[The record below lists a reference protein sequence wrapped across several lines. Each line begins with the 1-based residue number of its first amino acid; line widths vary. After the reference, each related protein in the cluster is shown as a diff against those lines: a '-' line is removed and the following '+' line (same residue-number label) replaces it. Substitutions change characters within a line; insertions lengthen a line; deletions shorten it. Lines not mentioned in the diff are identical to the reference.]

1 MRRRTR
7 SASILDSVQK
17 KIDESNAAV
26 EAAKV
31 KVNEWAESQKAA
43 AQNKIAEWKAKGD
56 AKSLQL
62 RADIAEG
69 YAKGHVRDRYIS
81 GRKGRKGL
89 TRSIA
94 CSLRCG
100 ISKLAR
106 HKS

>member
-1 MRRRTR
+1 M
-7 SASILDSVQK
+7 
-17 KIDESNAAV
+17 KI
-26 EAAKV
+26 
-31 KVNEWAESQKAA
+31 NEWAESQKAA

-69 YAKGHVRDRYIS
+69 YAKAMSV
-81 GRKGRKGL
+81 
-89 TRSIA
+89 IA
-94 CSLRCG
+94 TSAVEKAAKASLEALLAHYDVE

>member
-1 MRRRTR
+1 
-7 SASILDSVQK
+7 L
-17 KIDESNAAV
+17 IDESNAAV

-69 YAKGHVRDRYIS
+69 YAKAMSV
-81 GRKGRKGL
+81 
-89 TRSIA
+89 IA
-94 CSLRCG
+94 TSAVESHRRHSLRG
-100 ISKLAR
+100 SAAVVIVPATVIGRTIGGAGSAAVR
-106 HKS
+106 HHP